1 MARIVVCFGDS
12 ITRGQISANYV
23 EILKRSMVQHRLLFL
38 NSGVNND
45 VTFNL
50 LQRIRPVIAVNP
62 QVITIMVGT
71 NDVIASLS
79 PYAAL
84 FYYAVK
90 RLPRWPAMEWSVNS
104 LRKVVWRLKHETRA
118 VIGIAS
124 IPPLGEDLNTFP
136 NQRVR
141 AYNAAVQEIAG
152 AERLSY
158 IPVFERLSA
167 ALGSPGGREYQTDP
181 LLLAEMIVKHHV
193 FREPF
198 ESFSRRKGFSL
209 LTDGVHLNE
218 RAAGIVAQEMETFLR
233 QHLV

>member
-23 EILKRSMVQHRLLFL
+23 EMLKRRMLSKKLLIL

-45 VTFNL
+45 VSFNL
-50 LQRIRPVIAVNP
+50 VQRMRPVVAVRP
-62 QVITIMVGT
+62 QFITLMVGT

-84 FYYAVK
+84 FYYGLK
-90 RLPRWPAMEWSVNS
+90 RLPRWPSMEWSINS
-104 LRKVVWRLKHETRA
+104 LHKVVWRLKRETNA

-124 IPPLGEDLNTFP
+124 IPPLGENLNTFP

-141 AYNAAVQEIAG
+141 AYNAAIQELADS
-152 AERLSY
+152 EELDY
-158 IPVFERLSA
+158 LPVFERLTA
-167 ALGSPGGREYQTDP
+167 ALAHPAGREYQTNP
-181 LLLAEMIVKHHV
+181 FLLGELMLKHYV
-193 FREPF
+193 FRESF
-198 ESFSRRKGFSL
+198 NAFSRRKGFVL

-218 RAAGIVAQEMETFLR
+218 LAAQLVAQEMESFL
-233 QHLV
+233 LNNL

>member
-23 EILKRSMVQHRLLFL
+23 ELLKRRMVRHKLLFL

-50 LQRIRPVIAVNP
+50 VRRIPPVIAVRP
-62 QVITIMVGT
+62 QFVTVMVGT

-84 FYYAVK
+84 FYYAIK
-90 RLPRWPAMEWSVNS
+90 RLPRWPSMEWSINS
-104 LRKVVWRLKHETRA
+104 LRKVVWRLKRETNA

-124 IPPLGEDLNTFP
+124 IPPLGENLNTFP

-141 AYNAAVQEIAG
+141 AYNAAVQELADSEDL
-152 AERLSY
+152 AYL
-158 IPVFERLSA
+158 PVFERMTT
-167 ALGSPGGREYQTDP
+167 ALGTAGGREYQTNP
-181 LLLAEMIVKHHV
+181 FILGELMLKHYV
-193 FREPF
+193 FRE
-198 ESFSRRKGFSL
+198 SFDSFARRKGFQL

-218 RAAGIVAQEMETFLR
+218 RAAGLVTSEIEQFILR
-233 QHLV
+233 SI